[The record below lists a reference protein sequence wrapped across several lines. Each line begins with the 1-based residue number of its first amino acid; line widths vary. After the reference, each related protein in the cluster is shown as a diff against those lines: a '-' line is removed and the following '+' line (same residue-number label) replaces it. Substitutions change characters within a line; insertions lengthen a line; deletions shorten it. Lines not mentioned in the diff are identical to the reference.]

1 MWDMF
6 FLRVP
11 RYLCLHLN
19 ALQQAMTYYVNSR
32 MALKIFLKNKENQV
46 CNSTYNRKESEIM
59 MTMVVQLL
67 QFYL

>member
-32 MALKIFLKNKENQV
+32 MALKIFLKNKEEKTKCV
-46 CNSTYNRKESEIM
+46 ILRTIERKARS
-59 MTMVVQLL
+59 
-67 QFYL
+67 